1 MLSSLLNK
9 NSLSP
14 NLQMMQQTNKDLMN
28 QISAFE
34 ECFSNLS
41 NIKEGDKIGKINNV
55 YYIQSA
61 GMLQKFKRWWNAENR
76 KKTFNDLDEDF
87 SKFFVLGDTIK
98 NNEYYDKELS
108 DLMIK
113 IVNQIIP
120 GLYNLKTTYKECEKG
135 SDGDKLAIK
144 IDSIILTLIDFKQE
158 VNQLASS
165 TPKPTFKIRNLSF

>member
-1 MLSSLLNK
+1 MLTSLLHK
-9 NSLSP
+9 NSLSS
-14 NLQMMQQTNKDLMN
+14 NLQMMQQTNKGLLN
-28 QISAFE
+28 QINAFE
-34 ECFSNLS
+34 VCFSNLS
-41 NIKEGDKIGKINNV
+41 NIKEGDKIGKINKI

-108 DLMIK
+108 NLMIK

-120 GLYNLKTTYKECEKG
+120 GLYNLKTTYKFSEKG
-135 SDGDKLAIK
+135 SNGDKLAIK
-144 IDSIILTLIDFKQE
+144 IDSIILTLIDFKE
-158 VNQLASS
+158 EINQLASS
-165 TPKPTFKIRNLSF
+165 TQKPTFKIRNLSF